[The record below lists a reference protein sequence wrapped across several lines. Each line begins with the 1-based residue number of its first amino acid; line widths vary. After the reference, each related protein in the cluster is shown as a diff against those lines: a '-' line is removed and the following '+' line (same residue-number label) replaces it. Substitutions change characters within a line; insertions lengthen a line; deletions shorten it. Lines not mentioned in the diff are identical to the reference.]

1 MCWSRFPIFFLFL
14 TKNSFSYKYS
24 FAKVLALMSLSFHH
38 DLATPEQ
45 ESNSFMF
52 TTNQVRNSLQSL
64 QSGILGSRRK
74 SVQVAFCHFQKAE
87 QAASLEVKK
96 REEGGGEMEVVQRRK
111 REKKE
116 KVHISSSSST
126 FFLSCSPTCPAA
138 KSKAVG
144 ENCFLLKRKKSHPI
158 CSESTNS
165 KTRK

>member
-1 MCWSRFPIFFLFL
+1 
-14 TKNSFSYKYS
+14 
-24 FAKVLALMSLSFHH
+24 MSLSFHH
-38 DLATPEQ
+38 DLAAPEQ

-52 TTNQVRNSLQSL
+52 TPNQVRNSLQSL

-96 REEGGGEMEVVQRRK
+96 REEGGGEMEVVQKRK

-116 KVHISSSSST
+116 KVHISPSSST
-126 FFLSCSPTCPAA
+126 FLFIMFPNLPCCQEQGSRGKLFLI
-138 KSKAVG
+138 
-144 ENCFLLKRKKSHPI
+144 KRKKSDPI

-165 KTRK
+165 KITIM

>member
-1 MCWSRFPIFFLFL
+1 MRLRNYGSAQCVGAGSRFFLFL

-38 DLATPEQ
+38 DLAAPEQ

-52 TTNQVRNSLQSL
+52 TPNQVGNSLQSL

-87 QAASLEVKK
+87 QAVSLEVKK
-96 REEGGGEMEVVQRRK
+96 REEGGGEMEVVQKRK

-126 FFLSCSPTCPAA
+126 FFYHVPQIA
-138 KSKAVG
+138 
-144 ENCFLLKRKKSHPI
+144 LLPRARQSG
-158 CSESTNS
+158 
-165 KTRK
+165 KTVSY

>member
-1 MCWSRFPIFFLFL
+1 MSWSRSLILPVFVTTVLVL
-14 TKNSFSYKYS
+14 RTHFSYKYS

-52 TTNQVRNSLQSL
+52 TPNQVGNSLQSL
-64 QSGILGSRRK
+64 SGILGSRRK

-87 QAASLEVKK
+87 QAGSLEVKK

-116 KVHISSSSST
+116 KVSLPPPPT
-126 FFLSCSPTCPAA
+126 FLSGSPTCSAVKG
-138 KSKAVG
+138 KSVG
-144 ENCFLLKRKKSHPI
+144 ENCFLFKK
-158 CSESTNS
+158 
-165 KTRK
+165 